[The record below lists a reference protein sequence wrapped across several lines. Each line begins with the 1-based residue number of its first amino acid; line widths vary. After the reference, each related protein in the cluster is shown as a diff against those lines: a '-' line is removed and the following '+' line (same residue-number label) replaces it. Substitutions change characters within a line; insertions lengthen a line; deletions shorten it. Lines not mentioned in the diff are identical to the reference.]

1 MANWRKFLSK
11 FNVVVVVVFRYY
23 CCLFLARICSSPLV
37 KLDGDIS
44 DAVDHLVD
52 MFLAKHVPSQISQWE
67 ESLSFVWVTMV
78 PLVHLSFASGKK
90 WKHPAD
96 QSLWKSANVE
106 SQCTMESTQ
115 PLDSTTT
122 PDASTDGEKSAE
134 SGRRSES
141 LGRSDQ
147 QAPRWPG
154 SMAIQRLGIFS
165 LVHMLSIEDNR
176 QLALSENLLPYLVCL
191 LWHLNSD
198 DRDKLRA
205 SLANFKSLS
214 PPPLKIVAKS
224 VLAFKNG
231 LDVVYS
237 L

>member
-1 MANWRKFLSK
+1 M
-11 FNVVVVVVFRYY
+11 
-23 CCLFLARICSSPLV
+23 ARIRSSSFV
-37 KLDGDIS
+37 KLDGDIG
-44 DAVDHLVD
+44 DAVDQLVD
-52 MFLAKHVPSQISQWE
+52 KFLAKHIPSEISQWE

-78 PLVHLSFASGKK
+78 PLVHLAFAAGKK
-90 WKHPAD
+90 WKKPAD
-96 QSLWKSANVE
+96 QTLCKSSNVE
-106 SQCTMESTQ
+106 SQCAMHSNQ

-122 PDASTDGEKSAE
+122 PDASAYCEKSAAL
-134 SGRRSES
+134 GRHSES
-141 LGRSDQ
+141 FGSLDSVQ
-147 QAPRWPG
+147 QEPPWPG
-154 SMAIQRLGIFS
+154 SMAMQRLGIFS

-176 QLALSENLLPYLVCL
+176 QLALSENLLAYLVCL
-191 LWHLNSD
+191 LWHLNSN
-198 DRDKLRA
+198 DRDKLRT

>member
-1 MANWRKFLSK
+1 MR
-11 FNVVVVVVFRYY
+11 
-23 CCLFLARICSSPLV
+23 SSPLV
-37 KLDGDIS
+37 ALDGDIGV
-44 DAVDHLVD
+44 AVDQLID
-52 MFLAKHVPSQISQWE
+52 MFLAKHIPSQISQWE

-78 PLVHLSFASGKK
+78 PLVHLAFAVGKK
-90 WKHPAD
+90 WKNPAD
-96 QSLWKSANVE
+96 QAIWKSTNA
-106 SQCTMESTQ
+106 
-115 PLDSTTT
+115 TTT
-122 PDASTDGEKSAE
+122 TLEASTDGEKSAA
-134 SGRRSES
+134 SDRHSES
-141 LGRSDQ
+141 SSRSDQ
-147 QAPRWPG
+147 PPWPG
-154 SMAIQRLGIFS
+154 SMATQRLGIFS

-205 SLANFKSLS
+205 SLANFKGLS
-214 PPPLKIVAKS
+214 PPPLKIAAKS

>member
-1 MANWRKFLSK
+1 MR
-11 FNVVVVVVFRYY
+11 
-23 CCLFLARICSSPLV
+23 SSPLV
-37 KLDGDIS
+37 ALDGDIGV
-44 DAVDHLVD
+44 AVDQLID
-52 MFLAKHVPSQISQWE
+52 MFLAKHIPSQISQWE

-78 PLVHLSFASGKK
+78 PLVHLAFAVGKK
-90 WKHPAD
+90 WKNPAD
-96 QSLWKSANVE
+96 QAIWKSTNVE
-106 SQCTMESTQ
+106 SQCAIQSTQ
-115 PLDSTTT
+115 PLESTTT
-122 PDASTDGEKSAE
+122 LEASTDGEKSAA
-134 SGRRSES
+134 SDRHSES
-141 LGRSDQ
+141 SSRSDQ
-147 QAPRWPG
+147 PPWPG
-154 SMAIQRLGIFS
+154 SMATQRLGIFS

-214 PPPLKIVAKS
+214 PPPLKIAAKS
-224 VLAFKNG
+224 VLTFKNG

>member
-1 MANWRKFLSK
+1 M
-11 FNVVVVVVFRYY
+11 
-23 CCLFLARICSSPLV
+23 ARILSSPRV
-37 KLDGDIS
+37 KLNGDIG
-44 DAVDHLVD
+44 DAVDQLVD
-52 MFLAKHVPSQISQWE
+52 KFLAKHIPSEISQWE

-78 PLVHLSFASGKK
+78 PLVHLAFAAGKK
-90 WKHPAD
+90 LKNPAD
-96 QSLWKSANVE
+96 QTLCKSSNVE
-106 SQCTMESTQ
+106 SQCAMHSNQ
-115 PLDSTTT
+115 PSDSTTT
-122 PDASTDGEKSAE
+122 PDASTYGEKSAALGRHSE
-134 SGRRSES
+134 SLES
-141 LGRSDQ
+141 LGRSVQ
-147 QAPRWPG
+147 QEPPWPG

-176 QLALSENLLPYLVCL
+176 QLALSENLLAYLVCL

-198 DRDKLRA
+198 DRDKLRT

>member
-1 MANWRKFLSK
+1 MKIA
-11 FNVVVVVVFRYY
+11 NVVGFFRYY
-23 CCLFLARICSSPLV
+23 CCLFLARIRSSPRV
-37 KLDGDIS
+37 KLNGDIG
-44 DAVDHLVD
+44 DAVDQLVD
-52 MFLAKHVPSQISQWE
+52 KFLAKHIPSEISQWE

-78 PLVHLSFASGKK
+78 PLVHLAFAAGKK
-90 WKHPAD
+90 WKKPAD
-96 QSLWKSANVE
+96 QTLWKSSNVE
-106 SQCTMESTQ
+106 SQCAMHNTQ

-122 PDASTDGEKSAE
+122 PDASTDGETSAALD
-134 SGRRSES
+134 RHSES
-141 LGRSDQ
+141 LGRSVQ
-147 QAPRWPG
+147 QEPPWPG

-176 QLALSENLLPYLVCL
+176 QLALSENLLAYLVCL

>member
-1 MANWRKFLSK
+1 MLLFLI
-11 FNVVVVVVFRYY
+11 FRYY

-37 KLDGDIS
+37 KLDGDIG

-52 MFLAKHVPSQISQWE
+52 MFLAKHIPSQISQWE

-78 PLVHLSFASGKK
+78 PLVHLAFASGKK
-90 WKHPAD
+90 WKNPAD
-96 QSLWKSANVE
+96 QSLLKSTNVE
-106 SQCTMESTQ
+106 SQRAIQSTQ
-115 PLDSTTT
+115 SLDSTTT
-122 PDASTDGEKSAE
+122 PDASTDGEKS
-134 SGRRSES
+134 GRPSES

-147 QAPRWPG
+147 LPWPG
-154 SMAIQRLGIFS
+154 SLAIQRLGIFS

-176 QLALSENLLPYLVCL
+176 QLAWSENLLPYLVCL
-191 LWHLNSD
+191 LWHLGSD
-198 DRDKLRA
+198 DTDKLCA

-231 LDVVYS
+231 LDAVYMYS
-237 L
+237 S